1 MLGPLLAPPRV
12 VGRLQDNH
20 RGSQIPRSGRVGA
33 ARRTARA
40 RVPPLG
46 SPLLRRG
53 VPMRLRGPQPCEP
66 SRACPGLSGSSASAS
81 ASALRPRASAASPG
95 RARRPL
101 VAVPR
106 VSRDLWPGAARLRAG
121 LLLAPGASSRRP
133 ASITAGAPGRKAGPE
148 MRGLLKGQHAFSGLR
163 LPVPARALALR
174 ATREP
179 SGAKDSAA
187 RCVLLLFFC
196 GLWASSRP
204 SHCRGVVY
212 KNGPLG
218 GV

>member
-1 MLGPLLAPPRV
+1 MLGPLLAPPGVAGRV
-12 VGRLQDNH
+12 PDSHWG
-20 RGSQIPRSGRVGA
+20 GSQNPCSRREGA
-33 ARRTARA
+33 ARRRARA
-40 RVPPLG
+40 PVPPLG

-53 VPMRLRGPQPCEP
+53 VPMRLRGPQPCAL
-66 SRACPGLSGSSASAS
+66 SRACSGLSRSAASS
-81 ASALRPRASAASPG
+81 LHPRASAASPG

-133 ASITAGAPGRKAGPE
+133 ASITAGAPGRKAGLE
-148 MRGLLKGQHAFSGLR
+148 MRGLLKGQRAFSR
-163 LPVPARALALR
+163 LQFPAPARALARR

-179 SGAKDSAA
+179 LGERERAA
-187 RCVLLLFFC
+187 RYVLLLFFYR
-196 GLWASSRP
+196 LRASSCP
-204 SHCRGVVY
+204 SNSWRVIYKHGLFGVC
-212 KNGPLG
+212 

>member
-12 VGRLQDNH
+12 ASQLQGNH

-33 ARRTARA
+33 VRRTARA
-40 RVPPLG
+40 RVPPLD
-46 SPLLRRG
+46 SPLHRRG

-66 SRACPGLSGSSASAS
+66 SRACPRLSGSSAS
-81 ASALRPRASAASPG
+81 ASALRPRASAPSPG

-121 LLLAPGASSRRP
+121 LLLASGASSRRP

-163 LPVPARALALR
+163 LPVPARAPALR

-179 SGAKDSAA
+179 SGVKERAA
-187 RCVLLLFFC
+187 RCVFC
-196 GLWASSRP
+196 GLWASRRSSNSP
-204 SHCRGVVY
+204 GVVY
-212 KNGPLG
+212 KKKKWPICD
-218 GV
+218 VY